1 MGALHLRRYRMAL
14 DRIGEVVRGMQ
25 PREKGKVWVVVLII
39 LIKVLG
45 AMRRAGFSSD
55 DVKDMG

>member
-1 MGALHLRRYRMAL
+1 MHPLRYRMAL

-25 PREKGKVWVVVLII
+25 PREKGKVGLAVISPVQ
-39 LIKVLG
+39 VLG

>member
-1 MGALHLRRYRMAL
+1 MGALHPLRYRMAL

-25 PREKGKVWVVVLII
+25 PREKGKVGLVVISPVQ
-39 LIKVLG
+39 VLG